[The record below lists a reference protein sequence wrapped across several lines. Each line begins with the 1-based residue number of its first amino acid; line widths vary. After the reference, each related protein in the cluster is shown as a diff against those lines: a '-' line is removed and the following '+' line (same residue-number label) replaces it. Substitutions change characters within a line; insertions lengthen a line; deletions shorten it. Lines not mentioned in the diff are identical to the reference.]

1 MLFTLLSNQ
10 NNKTTPCLLQEIIT
24 VRTDHNT
31 CLIFTVYWEKDVVPL
46 LSGIHL

>member
-10 NNKTTPCLLQEIIT
+10 NNKTTPCLLQEIT
-24 VRTDHNT
+24 PVPTDHNT